1 MGQTVTTSG
10 DKQDITIATWLNE
23 TSKGTNNDGTELEI
37 DDNAGDEQVTI
48 LSFDIGDLD
57 TLGI

>member
-23 TSKGTNNDGTELEI
+23 STGSK
-37 DDNAGDEQVTI
+37 DDNYD
-48 LSFDIGDLD
+48 D
-57 TLGI
+57 T